1 MYNSQE
7 EKEID
12 SKMGTQLHTLDG
24 WILRISLVLRALEK
38 RTRNFMIKCVETRWY
53 PYFFFYF
60 TR

>member
-7 EKEID
+7 EGKEID

-38 RTRNFMIKCVETRWY
+38 ENS
-53 PYFFFYF
+53 
-60 TR
+60 

>member
-38 RTRNFMIKCVETRWY
+38 ENS
-53 PYFFFYF
+53 
-60 TR
+60 